1 MMQPKPNPANRSKR
15 PRPAPLT
22 CDGLILVDKPAD
34 WTSHDVVAKI
44 RSRFHVK
51 KVGHGGTLDP
61 MATGLLVILLGRGTK
76 MSDRVMG
83 SDKTYEGVMELGK
96 ETDTHDVDGEVVAEH
111 DASGITEEQLRE
123 EAAGRVGDIL
133 QVPPMVSAIKKD
145 GVPLYKL
152 ARKGQTVER
161 EPRLRHI
168 YEFTILDAPLPE
180 ARFRVKCTKGTYVRT
195 LCHDLGQS
203 LGCGAHLKALRRT
216 RSGGFNVEDAL
227 PLQDVVAMTPEAFV
241 AATLSLHQLATELL
255 P

>member
-1 MMQPKPNPANRSKR
+1 MMQPKMNPANRPRR
-15 PRPAPLT
+15 PRPAPLA
-22 CDGLILVDKPAD
+22 CDGLILVDKPSD

-44 RSRFHVK
+44 RGRFHVK

-96 ETDTHDVDGEVVAEH
+96 ETDTHDVDGQVVAEH
-111 DASGITEEQLRE
+111 DASGVTEELLRKE
-123 EAAGRVGDIL
+123 VAARVGDIM
-133 QVPPMVSAIKKD
+133 QMPPMVSAIKKD

-161 EPRLRHI
+161 EARLRHI
-168 YEFTILDAPLPE
+168 YEFTILEAQLPE
-180 ARFRVKCTKGTYVRT
+180 ARFRVQCTKGTYVRT
-195 LCHDLGQS
+195 LCHDLGHD

-216 RSGGFNVEDAL
+216 RSGGFKVEDAL
-227 PLQDVVAMTPEAFV
+227 PLQDIVAMTPEEFV
-241 AATLSLHQLATELL
+241 AATISLHRLAAELL